1 MRTAQPSE
9 YDDNHM
15 KFSIFLIAEK
25 MKRSRCE
32 SSKARKRA
40 L

>member
-1 MRTAQPSE
+1 MAT
-9 YDDNHM
+9 
-15 KFSIFLIAEK
+15 FLNTMIDRAKSIAEK
-25 MKRSRCE
+25 MKRSRRE